1 MAEVSIKHMI
11 LTDELIKTNV
21 EMDKSNLKE
30 KEKHLLLNLFNGSIL
45 EIHLM
50 KSLKKIL
57 SAKPFLSHLTPSA
70 LTQLIS
76 KIIIKSYQNED
87 IVGNCEENKVFILIQ
102 GDIEYKNVFKKF

>member
-1 MAEVSIKHMI
+1 MAEVSTKHMI

-50 KSLKKIL
+50 KSLKKI
-57 SAKPFLSHLTPSA
+57 PSA